1 MSIIIKHN
9 KQPNLKKPSF
19 CVDGKLHDKLDE
31 FEITKLMNRHNF
43 SLFLGKAGSG
53 KSTLLISMLQSP
65 ELFKKVFHTIILF
78 CPPNSRA
85 SIKNDFWDVNLP
97 EEYIYDELNLDNLQ
111 EAYDIAQENAHN
123 GLKTLIVLDDVQK
136 FLKGECEKT
145 LLHMVNNRR
154 HASLSIWLACQTYN
168 SIPRQ
173 VRQGLTDL
181 FVFKINKTEM
191 NNIFN
196 EQIELFADKFQEI
209 LGMLYKKPHEFLYIN
224 SNTQRIFNCW
234 DELLVNNE

>member
-1 MSIIIKHN
+1 MNNIIIKEN
-9 KQPNLKKPSF
+9 KAPNLKKPSF
-19 CVDGKLHDKLDE
+19 SVDGKLHDKLDDYDV
-31 FEITKLMNRHNF
+31 TKLMNKHNF

-53 KSTLLISMLQSP
+53 KSTLLISMLQTP
-65 ELFKKVFHTIILF
+65 ALFKRIFHTIILF

-85 SIKNDFWDVNLP
+85 SINNDFWGENL
-97 EEYIYDELNLDNLQ
+97 EEECIYDELNLENLQ
-111 EAYDIAQENAHN
+111 EAYDIAQENAHS

-136 FLKGECEKT
+136 FLKGECEKL

-196 EQIELFADKFQEI
+196 EQIELLSDKFNDI
-209 LGMLYKKPHEFLYIN
+209 LAILFKKPHEFLYVNTN
-224 SNTQRIFNCW
+224 SQRIFQNF
-234 DELLVNNE
+234 NEILFS

>member
-1 MSIIIKHN
+1 MSNIIIKEN
-9 KQPNLKKPSF
+9 KAPNLKKPTFS
-19 CVDGKLHDKLDE
+19 VDGKLHDKLDDYE
-31 FEITKLMNRHNF
+31 VTKLMNKHNF

-53 KSTLLISMLQSP
+53 KSTLLISMLQTPS
-65 ELFKKVFHTIILF
+65 LFKRIYHTIILF

-85 SIKNDFWDVNLP
+85 SINNDFWGDNLP
-97 EEYIYDELNLDNLQ
+97 EECIYDELNLENLQ
-111 EAYDIAQENAHN
+111 EAYDIAEENAHN

-136 FLKGECEKT
+136 YLKGECEKT

-181 FVFKINKTEM
+181 FIFKINKTEM

-196 EQIELFADKFQEI
+196 EQIELHADKFNDI
-209 LGMLYKKPHEFLYIN
+209 LAILFKKPHEFFYIN
-224 SNTQRIFNCW
+224 SNSQRIFQNFN
-234 DELLVNNE
+234 EILLS